1 MAIFSG
7 LILSIKRSQFR
18 ANDRGAAAADAEY
31 RTARPRALESQGWRC
46 YACRL
51 VSKLTNEIHHLGR
64 HDDNRP
70 EQLKCACW
78 LCHAYGHVGQAA
90 VGPGGSDSSVEAL
103 GRKTVMGYVPELSAT
118 DLNNLQRV
126 LGLALLD
133 AGEKAMAEEIAKHLM
148 ARAKPV
154 QESWGSYHPADFA
167 LCMARLPEDMYEAR
181 DEPLAGLRLIFNFGF
196 LKDYASRLL
205 QERNWQA
212 MPVRTW
218 ATLAEGHLGD
228 SQ

>member
-103 GRKTVMGYVPELSAT
+103 GRKTVMGG
-118 DLNNLQRV
+118 R
-126 LGLALLD
+126 
-133 AGEKAMAEEIAKHLM
+133 
-148 ARAKPV
+148 
-154 QESWGSYHPADFA
+154 
-167 LCMARLPEDMYEAR
+167 
-181 DEPLAGLRLIFNFGF
+181 
-196 LKDYASRLL
+196 
-205 QERNWQA
+205 
-212 MPVRTW
+212 MPVITMNMGRVSRASITVPTRSGAPRPGISGIW
-218 ATLAEGHLGD
+218 SWQRNRAV
-228 SQ
+228 